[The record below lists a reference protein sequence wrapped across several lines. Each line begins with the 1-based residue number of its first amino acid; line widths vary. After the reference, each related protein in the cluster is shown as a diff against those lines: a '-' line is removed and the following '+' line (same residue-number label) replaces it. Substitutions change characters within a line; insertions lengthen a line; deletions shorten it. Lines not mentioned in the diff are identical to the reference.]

1 MRRLTLRGLRV
12 VFAGLLRSSHT
23 GSVSPPKLHHPPQNR
38 ARTQHP
44 GVCAHACRQK
54 NFCFAVF
61 FGIMAV
67 FSEISRKVQGC
78 AECFSTGAARAF
90 GPLLQHSIIPKG
102 IPHGHETY
110 LSTVQN
116 PSRTHARL
124 SGSHENPRRPRR
136 YQRSPRQRP
145 QASGCLIAIA
155 FFVTARAAGRCC
167 SNVHL
172 SWQLFAH
179 AFRFCSLA
187 CAAKCAAVWH
197 RDAAGEVIARS
208 RHFMLHVLR
217 WHQHALDMA
226 AATKAEQPPRQ
237 RMRSTAIFPS
247 GRLRPHTAAP
257 LCPNVGRAAQ

>member
-1 MRRLTLRGLRV
+1 MALSRPRCWPAARCPCCWCAKHHPRHPPRRTEPRWQALRWPGCCGSATCFAKLQRNSHAAS
-12 VFAGLLRSSHT
+12 VFHHQRRASSH
-23 GSVSPPKLHHPPQNR
+23 PNR
-38 ARTQHP
+38 ACTQHP
-44 GVCAHACRQK
+44 DVCADACRQK

-179 AFRFCSLA
+179 AFRFCSLV
-187 CAAKCAAVWH
+187 CAAKCAAVWR
-197 RDAAGEVIARS
+197 RDAAGAGDC
-208 RHFMLHVLR
+208 
-217 WHQHALDMA
+217 A
-226 AATKAEQPPRQ
+226 
-237 RMRSTAIFPS
+237 
-247 GRLRPHTAAP
+247 
-257 LCPNVGRAAQ
+257 